1 MLMDFVSLL
10 SLWPWVLPVA
20 AGAIAWAMRRSF
32 ASTERVELLE
42 NRLTEMETRYANMP
56 GAEDVHEM
64 RLRMT
69 ELSGDI
75 RVLSQRVQSFSHQL
89 ELLLE
94 NAVNRSNQ

>member
-1 MLMDFVSLL
+1 MDLTFVGG
-10 SLWPWVLPVA
+10 VA
-20 AGAIAWAMRRSF
+20 VSVVCASGGYIWWTMRRTF
-32 ASTERVELLE
+32 ASTERVERLE
-42 NRLTEMETRYANMP
+42 NRLTEMEAKYANMP
-56 GAEDVHEM
+56 GADDVHEM

-94 NAVNRSNQ
+94 NAVNRGKS

>member
-1 MLMDFVSLL
+1 MDFFAMLG
-10 SLWPWVLPVA
+10 LWPYLLPIAGGA
-20 AGAIAWAMRRSF
+20 AVWALRRSF
-32 ASTERVELLE
+32 ASTERVERLE
-42 NRLTEMETRYANMP
+42 NRLTEMETKYANMP
-56 GAEDVHEM
+56 TAEDVSEM

-94 NAVNRSNQ
+94 NAVNRGKS